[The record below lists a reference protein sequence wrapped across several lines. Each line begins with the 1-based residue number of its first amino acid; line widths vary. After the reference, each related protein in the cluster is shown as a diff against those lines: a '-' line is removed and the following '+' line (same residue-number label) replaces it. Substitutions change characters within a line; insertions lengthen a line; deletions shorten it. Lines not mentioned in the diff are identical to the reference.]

1 MSDQPKI
8 FTYPSLE
15 RVVTRLRD
23 DFRSGDREF
32 VLLFAHNGVGKTRLS
47 TVFKNTGKKFDA
59 NGRIIERDTLY
70 FNAFTEDLFFWDN
83 DLENDT
89 EPRLLVNSN
98 SSLIDGFS
106 DLGLTDSIEEYFR
119 KYCTAR
125 FEITRYTAE
134 DVAEMAKPA
143 SPLHHLYRRF
153 GVEVETRP
161 KFIQFKAKDGEDW
174 IKISRGE
181 ERIFIWSVFLAMF
194 KQVLSNAGAYSWV
207 KHLYIDDPVSSL
219 DDNNTISV
227 ACDLAHLLRKAKD
240 RTKPIPVAGGASVND
255 KPVEKAPI
263 KVMISSHHALFFN
276 VIFNELKAAKCKSYF
291 LHRVTGSSEY
301 TLRST
306 DDTPFFHHV
315 ALLSELVKAADPSS
329 GALYGYHFNM
339 LRSILEKTA
348 IFFGK
353 KDFSD
358 CIENMEDKALFA
370 RALNSQSHGRQ
381 SIFEPVDM
389 PENDKELFR
398 RILNAFRTGHDF
410 EVPNL
415 QNEMLPPSNGAT
427 PAAKKAAT
435 PAAKK
440 AAAPAKRAVKI
451 SRPRT

>member
-8 FTYPSLE
+8 FRYPTLE
-15 RVVTRLRD
+15 RVVLRLRD
-23 DFRSGDREF
+23 DFRSGDRDF
-32 VLLFAHNGVGKTRLS
+32 ILVFAHNGVGKTRLS
-47 TVFKNTGKKFDA
+47 TVFKNAGKKLDS
-59 NGRIIERDTLY
+59 NGRIIDRDTLY

-83 DLENDT
+83 DLENDIA
-89 EPRLLVNSN
+89 PRLLVNSN

-119 KYCTAR
+119 KYCTAQ

-134 DVAEMAKPA
+134 EVAEIAKPT
-143 SPLHHLYRRF
+143 SPLHHLYRRY
-153 GVEVETRP
+153 GSEVETRP

-240 RTKPIPVAGGASVND
+240 RTKPIPAAGGASAD
-255 KPVEKAPI
+255 EKQEEKAPI

-276 VIFNELKAAKCKSYF
+276 VIFNELKTAKCKSYF
-291 LHRVTGSSEY
+291 LHRVIGDSEY
-301 TLRST
+301 TLRAT

-315 ALLSELVKAADPSS
+315 ALLSELVKAADPAS
-329 GALYGYHFNM
+329 GVLFGYHFNM

-348 IFFGK
+348 VFFGK

-358 CIENMEDKALFA
+358 CIEDSKDKALFA
-370 RALNSQSHGRQ
+370 RALNSQSHGGH

-389 PENDKELFR
+389 PESDKELFR
-398 RILNAFRTGHDF
+398 RILTHFRRAHDF
-410 EVPNL
+410 EMPAF
-415 QNEMLPPSNGAT
+415 QSGMKSAAT
-427 PAAKKAAT
+427 ESTAAAKKAGSS
-435 PAAKK
+435 PAKK
-440 AAAPAKRAVKI
+440 ADKI
-451 SRPRT
+451 PRPKK